1 MPREFNRAVMTNDGA
16 DLLNRA
22 QAGNAVLEFTR
33 MAVGD
38 GIFTDE
44 ETSVEAMQQMTDL
57 KSEKYSYPICE
68 KSVESPRCLKLTSVF
83 WNAAP
88 GEETA
93 FVTDGF
99 FINEIG
105 LFCREKDKPDSEV
118 LYSVTTVIGGQGD
131 YMPPYNGKNRAEI
144 IQDWYAT
151 ITNDG
156 VAYIQNSSNTF
167 VTKEHFDA
175 LISQIIG
182 DVDLEEKGSVQ
193 EQVNVLYNKV
203 ENCLHTVNADAVE
216 SAFRGDS
223 DDGNNEVWKKLWS
236 LVNMLVGDVDFDGK
250 GNLQEQIDSIQ
261 NGLNA
266 QMDNVSVID
275 DDGKSIITT
284 YADGTRAVIVMDDT
298 SMIETVY
305 DAEGVKASRTG
316 VYMNENRIEIRGLGL
331 DEE

>member
-83 WNAAP
+83 WNAEP

-167 VTKEHFDA
+167 VTKEHLDS
-175 LISQIIG
+175 LIEQIIG
-182 DVDLEEKGSVQ
+182 DIDVEEKGSMQ
-193 EQVNVLYNKV
+193 EQVNVLHNKV
-203 ENCLHTVNADAVE
+203 KECLDTMNATAVE
-216 SAFRGDS
+216 SAFY
-223 DDGNNEVWKKLWS
+223 DDKEGEDGVWAKLWS
-236 LVNMLVGDVDFDGK
+236 LVKILVGDVDFESNGS
-250 GNLQEQIDSIQ
+250 LQEQIDNMQNAVNVQNDSI
-261 NGLNA
+261 
-266 QMDNVSVID
+266 SVIED
-275 DDGKSIITT
+275 KVITTT
-284 YADGTRAVIVMDDT
+284 YADGTSTIIVMDDT
-298 SMIETVY
+298 SMIETEY
-305 DAEGVKASRTG
+305 DAEGGEVSRTG
-316 VYMNENRIEIRGLGL
+316 IYMEENRIEIRGLGL
-331 DEE
+331 DEK

>member
-93 FVTDGF
+93 FVTEGF

-105 LFCREKDKPDSEV
+105 LYCREKDKPDSEV

-156 VAYIQNSSNTF
+156 VAYIQNSTNTF

-182 DVDLEEKGSVQ
+182 DIDLEEKGSVQ
-193 EQVNVLYNKV
+193 EQVNVLHNKV
-203 ENCLHTVNADAVE
+203 KECLDTMNATAVE
-216 SAFRGDS
+216 SAFYNSKEGEN
-223 DDGNNEVWKKLWS
+223 GVWAKLWS
-236 LVNMLVGDVDFDGK
+236 LVKILVGDVDFESNGS
-250 GNLQEQIDSIQ
+250 LQEQIDNMQNAVNVQNDSI
-261 NGLNA
+261 
-266 QMDNVSVID
+266 SVIED
-275 DDGKSIITT
+275 KVITTT
-284 YADGTRAVIVMDDT
+284 YADGTSTIIVMDDT
-298 SMIETVY
+298 SMIETEY
-305 DAEGVKASRTG
+305 DAEGGKVSRTG
-316 VYMNENRIEIRGLGL
+316 IYMEENRIEIRGLGL
-331 DEE
+331 DEK

>member
-38 GIFTDE
+38 GIFSDE
-44 ETSVEAMQQMTDL
+44 ETSVEAMQGMKDL
-57 KSEKYSYPICE
+57 KSEKYSYPICK

-88 GEETA
+88 GEGTA
-93 FVTDGF
+93 FVTEGF

-105 LFCREKDKPDSEV
+105 LYCREKDNPDSEV

-156 VAYIQNSSNTF
+156 VAYIQNSSSTF
-167 VTKEHFDA
+167 VTKDYIDS
-175 LISQIIG
+175 LIAQIIG
-182 DVDLEEKGSVQ
+182 DIDIEEGNIQ
-193 EQVNVLYNKV
+193 TQVNLLHNKV
-203 ENCLHTVNADAVE
+203 DEYLKVMDADTVE
-216 SAFRGDS
+216 SAFYEDKGEE
-223 DDGNNEVWKKLWS
+223 DGVWAKLWS
-236 LVNMLVGDVDFDGK
+236 LVKLLVGNVDFESNGS
-250 GNLQEQIDSIQ
+250 LQEQINDMQ
-261 NGLNA
+261 NGLNT
-266 QMDNVSVID
+266 QSDSVSIID
-275 DDGKSIITT
+275 DNNKSITTT
-284 YADGTRAVIVMDDT
+284 YADGTSTVIVMDDT
-298 SMIETVY
+298 SMIETAY
-305 DAEGVKASRTG
+305 DAEGGKVSRTG
-316 VYMNENRIEIRGLGL
+316 IYMDENRIEIRGLGL
-331 DEE
+331 DEK

>member
-83 WNAAP
+83 WNAEP

-167 VTKEHFDA
+167 VTKEHLDS
-175 LISQIIG
+175 LIEQIIG
-182 DVDLEEKGSVQ
+182 DIDVEEKGSMQ
-193 EQVNVLYNKV
+193 EQVNVLHNKV
-203 ENCLHTVNADAVE
+203 KECLDAMNATAVE
-216 SAFRGDS
+216 SAFY
-223 DDGNNEVWKKLWS
+223 DDKEGEDGVWAKLWS
-236 LVNMLVGDVDFDGK
+236 LVKILVGDVDFESNGS
-250 GNLQEQIDSIQ
+250 LQEQIDNMQNAVNVQNDSIS
-261 NGLNA
+261 A
-266 QMDNVSVID
+266 IEDKVIT
-275 DDGKSIITT
+275 TT
-284 YADGTRAVIVMDDT
+284 YADGTSTIIVMDDT
-298 SMIETVY
+298 SMIETEY
-305 DAEGVKASRTG
+305 DAEGGKVSRTG
-316 VYMNENRIEIRGLGL
+316 IYMEENRIEIRGLGL
-331 DEE
+331 DEK